1 MLSMVL
7 WSSSQDRYAQTR
19 VLPRKIDLPKYAFV
33 NETVT
38 AMVSVT
44 SLNPMEETKYSVCLS
59 ELSRRVCADL
69 GSYGQLGQ
77 PTYSRVVV
85 SPSRPTDTKT
95 FPVRFL
101 STGLSSVTFVLRQER
116 SYPGKHHCD
125 IGDIKDQVRLKVQIA
140 QRDETDEIYKR
151 IVLDMSKPSL
161 SFLSNGMV
169 YAPKAEHFYVEK
181 KRSPRNTDVLIADVH
196 TGIPDAGAVY
206 SFSVDISKFLDDHAS
221 KSTDRARR
229 DVDTEHVFLSDVI
242 KSLSVELYQLK
253 GIKKQPQH
261 NDLETDSLQNRIG
274 SLISDMLR
282 FSDCKNESSC
292 GYAEFGSPSKPKDRS
307 IAFTAIATSLL
318 CEAGSSRR
326 LVCGGI
332 DFLLQSI
339 VENWVDDRVDLR
351 EIMDMV
357 HPIDREWFLKSL
369 LLQVSRDCAAYQC
382 GKDDEVWYK
391 LIASFYSLDEGRK
404 WDLRSLAALA
414 FMGTNATSEIM
425 RIRLASMT
433 NGNVLP
439 FWNAGLWTLPQ
450 SSRSAGVGGASW
462 YRKIKSGDILV
473 NSLGILAHVSLGAE
487 PRNINWDPL
496 ANWIYE
502 QQLQDGTFENAI
514 DTYFAA
520 RALYEYRLR
529 RVPTR
534 SNDDLK
540 VTVRC
545 PSCEPFTVNL
555 TESATEIHLPTTAR
569 NVTLES
575 EGHGKVNVGFRILTK
590 KRLRSRRGLSQ
601 DDYYPVRIDVHQ
613 ERVARGT
620 MRQIVCLR
628 VLSPAITTMEITHG
642 LFTGYSATPEN
653 IGALP
658 NSTQLSFVTPPTV
671 SSFAVHALLEGFQ
684 HDKTLCYALG
694 VTEPGHSHEPLHL
707 APVAITARH
716 PTEGVVGLAL
726 ISHPDQGRR
735 SHRARRHS
743 QSKPTSHL
751 TCRYPFLKRIRRSL
765 IDESIDTVCYQGG
778 SCSCAES
785 TCGVKC
791 GVCAADVLSSLE
803 DQVLKAKNFG
813 ALLRVLAVQRI
824 LVVNAFYT
832 KISMDVREK
841 RGGAATKISE
851 KLEVWLR
858 DCNPRCISS
867 PPSVGDKFLM
877 IGDAEA
883 LSVDSLGRRQYVLR
897 NTDRFEKATSACG
910 VLSNVIILG

>member
-1 MLSMVL
+1 
-7 WSSSQDRYAQTR
+7 
-19 VLPRKIDLPKYAFV
+19 
-33 NETVT
+33 
-38 AMVSVT
+38 
-44 SLNPMEETKYSVCLS
+44 
-59 ELSRRVCADL
+59 
-69 GSYGQLGQ
+69 
-77 PTYSRVVV
+77 
-85 SPSRPTDTKT
+85 
-95 FPVRFL
+95 
-101 STGLSSVTFVLRQER
+101 
-116 SYPGKHHCD
+116 
-125 IGDIKDQVRLKVQIA
+125 
-140 QRDETDEIYKR
+140 
-151 IVLDMSKPSL
+151 
-161 SFLSNGMV
+161 
-169 YAPKAEHFYVEK
+169 
-181 KRSPRNTDVLIADVH
+181 
-196 TGIPDAGAVY
+196 
-206 SFSVDISKFLDDHAS
+206 
-221 KSTDRARR
+221 
-229 DVDTEHVFLSDVI
+229 
-242 KSLSVELYQLK
+242 
-253 GIKKQPQH
+253 
-261 NDLETDSLQNRIG
+261 
-274 SLISDMLR
+274 
-282 FSDCKNESSC
+282 
-292 GYAEFGSPSKPKDRS
+292 
-307 IAFTAIATSLL
+307 
-318 CEAGSSRR
+318 
-326 LVCGGI
+326 
-332 DFLLQSI
+332 
-339 VENWVDDRVDLR
+339 
-351 EIMDMV
+351 
-357 HPIDREWFLKSL
+357 
-369 LLQVSRDCAAYQC
+369 
-382 GKDDEVWYK
+382 
-391 LIASFYSLDEGRK
+391 
-404 WDLRSLAALA
+404 
-414 FMGTNATSEIM
+414 MGTNATSEIM

-433 NGNVLP
+433 N
-439 FWNAGLWTLPQ
+439 
-450 SSRSAGVGGASW
+450 
-462 YRKIKSGDILV
+462 
-473 NSLGILAHVSLGAE
+473 GAE

-534 SNDDLK
+534 TNDDLK

-555 TESATEIHLPTTAR
+555 TQSATEIHLPTTAR

-658 NSTQLSFVTPPTV
+658 NSTQLSFITPPTV
-671 SSFAVHALLEGFQ
+671 SSFAVHALLEG
-684 HDKTLCYALG
+684 
-694 VTEPGHSHEPLHL
+694 V
-707 APVAITARH
+707 I
-716 PTEGVVGLAL
+716 GLAL

-743 QSKPTSHL
+743 QSNLTCHL
-751 TCRYPFLKRIRRSL
+751 SCRYPFLKRFRRSL

-841 RGGAATKISE
+841 RGGAAAKISE

-858 DCNPRCISS
+858 DCNPRCISA

-883 LSVDSLGRRQYVLR
+883 LSVDSLGRQV
-897 NTDRFEKATSACG
+897 
-910 VLSNVIILG
+910 